1 MKEINIKDMIVKSN
15 ILKIMSSKFA
25 DKFGV
30 SEEVLEDYLNKKV
43 DLKLNEI
50 GKKMANGDMKPEDF
64 NMLRRLS
71 SIDLSEIDDKIIK
84 DK

>member
-25 DKFGV
+25 DKLGV

>member
-1 MKEINIKDMIVKSN
+1 MKIQPNHASLIKDMIVKSN

-25 DKFGV
+25 DKLGV

-64 NMLRRLS
+64 KNQF
-71 SIDLSEIDDKIIK
+71 EKK
-84 DK
+84 